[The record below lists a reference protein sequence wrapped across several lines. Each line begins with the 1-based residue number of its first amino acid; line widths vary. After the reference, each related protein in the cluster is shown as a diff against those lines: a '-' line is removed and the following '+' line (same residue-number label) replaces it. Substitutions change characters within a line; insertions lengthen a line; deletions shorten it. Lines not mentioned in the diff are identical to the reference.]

1 MIEAKMA
8 KASARI
14 DGHDIQI
21 KALFKD
27 VDKMERK
34 LDDIGVTV
42 VRMSTIT
49 AVITPILTGIIV
61 FVMSN

>member
-1 MIEAKMA
+1 MEVKMA
-8 KASARI
+8 KAVARI

-27 VDKMERK
+27 VDKMETK
-34 LDDIGVTV
+34 LEQIGSTV

-49 AVITPILTGIIV
+49 TFVTPILTGIIV
-61 FVMSN
+61 FVMTK

>member
-1 MIEAKMA
+1 MEVKLA
-8 KASARI
+8 KATARL

-34 LDDIGVTV
+34 LEDIGSTV
-42 VRMSTIT
+42 VRMTTIT
-49 AVITPILTGIIV
+49 TVLTPILTGIII
-61 FVMSN
+61 FVMTK

>member
-1 MIEAKMA
+1 MEVKMA
-8 KASARI
+8 KAAARI

-27 VDKMERK
+27 VDKMETK
-34 LDDIGVTV
+34 LEQIGSTV

-49 AVITPILTGIIV
+49 TFVTPILTGIIV
-61 FVMSN
+61 FVMTK